1 MTDLNKI
8 VIEEISV
15 QNNTINYKYNVSG
28 EWKKYFN
35 LEYEFFIQYSI
46 DISSIPQSIAVIP
59 LLANL
64 LPVAWVCNAEIV
76 LPICDKAFYES
87 IDAIKEGYSNMF
99 PTIEFKGNI
108 KTKEIEE
115 NHPGN
120 ENGTVAFFSG
130 GVDAFNTLVN
140 HTEEHP
146 TLLTLWGADVKHHD
160 EQGWHKIVKHLKDTS
175 EKFNVD
181 YVTAKTSFR
190 MFLNEK
196 ALDNLIAK
204 SEDQWYHGFQCGIG
218 IICHA
223 APICYVMHKD
233 TIYFASSYTA
243 NDVYTSATDPTIDN
257 HVHFG
262 DTCVIH
268 DGYDFSRQMKI
279 HNLVE
284 YTKKTGKNIPLRVC
298 WSSEVGE

>member
-108 KTKEIEE
+108 KIKEIEE

-120 ENGTVAFFSG
+120 ENGTVAF
-130 GVDAFNTLVN
+130 L
-140 HTEEHP
+140 
-146 TLLTLWGADVKHHD
+146 
-160 EQGWHKIVKHLKDTS
+160 
-175 EKFNVD
+175 
-181 YVTAKTSFR
+181 KTS
-190 MFLNEK
+190 LN
-196 ALDNLIAK
+196 
-204 SEDQWYHGFQCGIG
+204 
-218 IICHA
+218 
-223 APICYVMHKD
+223 V
-233 TIYFASSYTA
+233 
-243 NDVYTSATDPTIDN
+243 
-257 HVHFG
+257 
-262 DTCVIH
+262 
-268 DGYDFSRQMKI
+268 
-279 HNLVE
+279 
-284 YTKKTGKNIPLRVC
+284 
-298 WSSEVGE
+298 